1 MPVRRGGRTLGV
13 LTVQNRATRRRTG
26 PPRMHAERARDAAG
40 LRPLR
45 WHDLRHTWASW
56 AVQSGV
62 TLHELMLLGGWRSFS
77 MVLRYAH
84 LAPGHLALAAA
95 KVRLRPRTKTGT
107 LKKAPHEN
115 REKT

>member
-1 MPVRRGGRTLGV
+1 
-13 LTVQNRATRRRTG
+13 
-26 PPRMHAERARDAAG
+26 
-40 LRPLR
+40 
-45 WHDLRHTWASW
+45 
-56 AVQSGV
+56 
-62 TLHELMLLGGWRSFS
+62 